1 MVIPS
6 DGWLGASWREKK
18 RREKPQRAQGALRT
32 EELGTAKNSPHATH
46 HFLSP
51 RALREL
57 RRGDNLPG
65 MKAMRRRWISAVV
78 CGAMAA
84 SAHAQSN
91 PGLSA
96 QPAGRSLADPTATP
110 IEKSV
115 DLTRPQ
121 PGTQIKA
128 TTSEELFFD
137 AAMRGE
143 PWAQTQLGKIYVE
156 STNDPERRQ
165 KGMELLRQAAAQK
178 DAEAMRLLANIAAT
192 GVVDIPS
199 NVVALQKLK
208 EAAELDSPE
217 AQYELATIYA
227 EGRGVHKDMNQALV
241 WGRKAAQQGNIQ
253 AQFSVGRTLIESG
266 NPAQRT
272 EGMTY
277 LQQAA
282 EGGSVNATLYW
293 ANVVGKGEHGVP
305 KDEARAEAL
314 LKPWAEKGNADCQFV
329 LAALYKFGDSFTDRR
344 DEAYLGMRRAADQGH
359 TDARRVMESDGK

>member
-1 MVIPS
+1 LR
-6 DGWLGASWREKK
+6 GHQRGAID
-18 RREKPQRAQGALRT
+18 A
-32 EELGTAKNSPHATH
+32 
-46 HFLSP
+46 
-51 RALREL
+51 
-57 RRGDNLPG
+57 
-65 MKAMRRRWISAVV
+65 AMRAIGHSLLGVTL
-78 CGAMAA
+78 AA
-84 SAHAQSN
+84 TTATAAFAQQN

-110 IEKSV
+110 EEKSV

-128 TTSEELFFD
+128 TSSEELFFD

-178 DAEAMRLLANIAAT
+178 DAEAIRLLANIAAV
-192 GVVDIPS
+192 GVVDQPS

-208 EAAELDSPE
+208 EAAELGSPE
-217 AQYELATIYA
+217 AQYELASIYA
-227 EGRGVHKDMNQALV
+227 EGRGVHRDMNQALV
-241 WGRKAAQQGNIQ
+241 WGRKAAQQGNVQ

-282 EGGSVNATLYW
+282 DGGSVNATLYW

-305 KDEARAEAL
+305 KDEIRAEAL

-329 LAALYKFGDSFTDRR
+329 LAALYKFGDSFAERR
-344 DEAYLGMRRAADQGH
+344 EEAYQWMQRAADQGH
-359 TDARRVMESDGK
+359 SDALKILESEER

>member
-1 MVIPS
+1 
-6 DGWLGASWREKK
+6 
-18 RREKPQRAQGALRT
+18 
-32 EELGTAKNSPHATH
+32 
-46 HFLSP
+46 
-51 RALREL
+51 
-57 RRGDNLPG
+57 
-65 MKAMRRRWISAVV
+65 
-78 CGAMAA
+78 MAA

-110 IEKSV
+110 IEKPV

-128 TTSEELFFD
+128 TSSEELFFD

-143 PWAQTQLGKIYVE
+143 PWAQTQLGKVYVE

-178 DAEAMRLLANIAAT
+178 DAEAIRLLANIAAT

-208 EAAELDSPE
+208 EAAELGSPE
-217 AQYELATIYA
+217 AQYELASIYA
-227 EGRGVHKDMNQALV
+227 EGRGVHRDMNQALV
-241 WGRKAAQQGNIQ
+241 WGRKAAQQGNVQ

-282 EGGSVNATLYW
+282 DGGSVNATLYW

-314 LKPWAEKGNADCQFV
+314 LKPWAEKDNADCQFV
-329 LAALYKFGDSFTDRR
+329 LAALYKFGDSFTDHR
-344 DEAYLGMRRAADQGH
+344 DEAYVWMRRAAEQGH
-359 TDARRVMESDGK
+359 ADALSILKSDER